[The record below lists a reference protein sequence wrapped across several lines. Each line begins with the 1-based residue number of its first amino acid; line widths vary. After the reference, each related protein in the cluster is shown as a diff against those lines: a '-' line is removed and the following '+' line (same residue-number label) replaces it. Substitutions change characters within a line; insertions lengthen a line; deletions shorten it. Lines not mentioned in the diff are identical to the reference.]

1 MDDANR
7 RQIALG
13 IGPDRLG
20 GPSDRERVMQRRMG
34 LAGSSIRWIGMVVLA
49 FVWLAHA
56 GSAFQPE
63 PTEPTMNEAIRELPL
78 ESGWTIEPVS
88 GGGPFPISLGDSWEK
103 VLGRDFDGKAIYRCK
118 LPTID
123 PQQIAQRRIWIE
135 LDGVA
140 THAILRVE
148 GKQVGEHLGAWTCW
162 RVDLTAWYRPGL
174 EIQVE
179 VDERVGHNTQ
189 GFLPVFLP
197 HFGGIW
203 KTARLLLT
211 PAGGWVDRKA
221 SLVAG
226 WSDRD
231 QIDLQLEGYGGTAPL
246 PLEAGARVLTEKGW
260 TPWQWQPVDWTPVSL
275 SPPGTPQETEPSAQA
290 RWKCDM
296 GIAIEQPRRWS
307 PEDPYRYRVQ
317 IALSDREGRTLHRL
331 ETQAS
336 LRSIAA
342 QGNQL
347 LLNGKPLTVRG
358 VLNWGY
364 APPRI
369 APSLDP
375 QVQRREIEQARSMGF
390 NLIKFCLW
398 VPPESYLQQCDELG
412 MLAWVEYPTWHPQ
425 LKPKFQSELLREYDE
440 FFRADRN
447 HPSVILRSLTCET
460 GPSADLEV
468 LRSLYDLGHARI
480 PGALIEDDSSWIQWN
495 RICDFYDDHPY
506 GNSHDWLARLDQ
518 LDNHLQGRDPKP
530 LLLGEAIA
538 ADTWGQATPWPDWPS
553 SHPLASSSEDAPPVS
568 PSPHHLRSIG
578 AQSDYLDW
586 IDRHC
591 GPQARHRLSRD
602 ASDQA
607 MQMRRFQ
614 IELYR
619 RRMPGQGY
627 VVSVLRDFPFANM
640 GLLDAEG
647 HAKWDPSLWDW
658 HRDAMGLLETPG
670 DRRAITSG
678 QPAQIRLRHTTLD
691 SHPDVQLACRWRL
704 GDSPETSP
712 WTPATAMTNEA
723 AEDGWRWDQLA
734 PSVPLPTKVQLE
746 ARWTAP
752 GMPPLEN
759 RWDLWILPPLL
770 EENDPKGPWARH
782 SSLPLGDPALDAWTQ
797 PLLEW
802 SPGLA
807 ANVITTRLDQDLVD
821 HLAAGGRC
829 LMLADGGTGSFR
841 RADHWFLRGGP
852 VVGKSLEQWS
862 QLRGFPVELVTSLQP
877 LDLGAPVI
885 PKPLFLNQTDPWLLL
900 WDNHDLDHYRTHA
913 LVFRCQV
920 GKGQLL
926 VSSLEHRKQSLPAG
940 QWLLREL
947 ATAISKFPGAAE
959 EETFWKDHLQNDL
972 KATRVRLPA
981 TGWKFQPDPEG
992 VGTKDGWYQPDWDD
1006 ANWSAIEIEKP
1017 WDGQGYA
1024 ALDGEAWYRRQV
1036 TCPKGARFLKIEGA
1050 DDYAEVY
1057 LNGQRLGSMGD
1068 RQTKKTAFEQTA
1080 WFPIPS
1086 SLLDRPESVVLTIRV
1101 EDWQGGGGL
1110 FRPISWTSHNSLDDE
1125 PILVGASP

>member
-1 MDDANR
+1 MLR
-7 RQIALG
+7 WI
-13 IGPDRLG
+13 
-20 GPSDRERVMQRRMG
+20 ERAG
-34 LAGSSIRWIGMVVLA
+34 LSIRSIGIVILA
-49 FVWLAHA
+49 IAWLSQD
-56 GSAFQPE
+56 GSAFQPV
-63 PTEPTMNEAIRELPL
+63 PTEPTTRDAIQEYPL

-88 GGGPFPISLGDSWEK
+88 GGGPLPITPGDSWEK
-103 VLGRDFDGKAIYRCK
+103 VLGKDFDGTAIYRCK
-118 LPTID
+118 LPEIA

-140 THAILRVE
+140 THAIVRIE
-148 GKQVGEHLGAWTCW
+148 GKQVGEHLGAWTAW
-162 RVDLTAWYRPGL
+162 RVDLTPWYRPGV

-203 KTARLLLT
+203 KAARLVLT

-221 SLVAG
+221 SLVSG
-226 WSDRD
+226 WTDRD
-231 QIDLQLEGYGGTAPL
+231 QIDLRLVGHGATQLQS
-246 PLEAGARVLTEKGW
+246 LEAGARVLTDRGW
-260 TPWQWQPVDWTPVSL
+260 TPWQWQPVDWMTVSP
-275 SPPGTPQETEPSAQA
+275 SPSGKPQQLDRSEPS
-290 RWKCDM
+290 RWKCDF
-296 GIAIEQPRRWS
+296 GVAIEQPRRWS

-317 IALSDREGRTLHRL
+317 IAVRDREGRTWHQL
-331 ETQAS
+331 ETDAA
-336 LRSIAA
+336 LRTIAA

-369 APSLDP
+369 SPSLDP

-398 VPPESYLQQCDELG
+398 VPPESYLQRCDELG

-425 LKPKFQSELLREYDE
+425 LKPKFQNELLREYDE

-468 LRSLYDLGHARI
+468 LRSLYDLGHERI

-506 GNSHDWLARLDQ
+506 GNNHDWLARLDQ
-518 LDNHLQGRDPKP
+518 LGDHLQSRDPKP

-538 ADTWGQATPWPDWPS
+538 ADTWAPTTTWPDWPS
-553 SHPLASSSEDAPPVS
+553 GPSASGLSEDATPTS
-568 PSPHHLRSIG
+568 TSPHHLRSIG

-591 GPQARHRLSRD
+591 GTMARHRLSRD
-602 ASDQA
+602 ASEQA

-640 GLLDAEG
+640 GLLDAAG
-647 HAKWDPSLWDW
+647 NAKWEPTLWDW

-670 DRRAITSG
+670 DRRAFVAG
-678 QPAQIRLRHTTLD
+678 QPAQVRLRHTTLGPA
-691 SHPDVQLACRWRL
+691 PDVQVACRWRQSDTL
-704 GDSPETSP
+704 ETSS
-712 WTPATAMTNEA
+712 WTPATAMKDKG
-723 AEDGWRWDQLA
+723 AEGGWQWDELT
-734 PSVPLPTKVQLE
+734 PSVPSPTKVQLE

-752 GMPPLEN
+752 GSPPLES
-759 RWDLWILPPLL
+759 RWDLWILPPPP
-770 EENDPKGPWARH
+770 EVPDPAGPWARH
-782 SSLPLGDPALDAWTQ
+782 PSLPMGDPALDAWTQ

-802 SPGLA
+802 VPGLA
-807 ANVITTRLDQDLVD
+807 AHVITTRLDQELVD

-829 LMLADGGTGSFR
+829 LMLADGTPGSFR

-852 VVGKSLEQWS
+852 IVGKSLEQWS
-862 QLRGFPVELVTSLQP
+862 QRRGFPVDLITSLQP
-877 LDLGAPVI
+877 FDLGSPVI
-885 PKPLFLNQTDPWLLL
+885 AKPRFLEQTDPWLLL

-926 VSSLEHRKQSLPAG
+926 VSSLEHRKPSFPAG
-940 QWLLREL
+940 PWLLREL
-947 ATAISKFPGAAE
+947 ATAISQVPDAAE
-959 EETFWKDHLQNDL
+959 GEAFWKDRLQKDL
-972 KATRVRLPA
+972 HSTRVRLPA

-992 VGTKDGWYQPDWDD
+992 VGVKEGWHQPDWDD
-1006 ANWSAIEIEKP
+1006 SNWPAIEIEKP

-1024 ALDGEAWYRRQV
+1024 ALDGDGWYRRLV
-1036 TCPKGARFLKIEGA
+1036 HCPSGARFLKIDGA
-1050 DDYAEVY
+1050 DDYAEVF
-1057 LNGQRLGSMGD
+1057 LNGKLVGSMGD
-1068 RQTKKTAFEQTA
+1068 RQRQKTAFEQKA

-1086 SLLDRPESVVLTIRV
+1086 ALYDQEIPVVVAIRV

-1110 FRPISWTSHNSLDDE
+1110 FRPISWTSHDSLDDE
-1125 PILVGASP
+1125 PILVGPSQ